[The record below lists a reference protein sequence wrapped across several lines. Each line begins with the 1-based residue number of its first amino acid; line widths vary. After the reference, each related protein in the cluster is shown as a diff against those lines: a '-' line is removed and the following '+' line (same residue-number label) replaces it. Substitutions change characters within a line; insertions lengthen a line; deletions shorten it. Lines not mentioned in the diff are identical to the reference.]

1 VVFSTLA
8 EYPIAIVAAL
18 ALRPKQYERKAG
30 RADYLVPV
38 GIGAVTLLAV
48 LGVKL
53 GPTILAGHVVPPI
66 EPGPLRTFL
75 VVGVPT
81 ILTFFAVDRPV
92 RFAACLGAMF
102 MVSHLSHSSTD
113 GIVATSQRSFFG
125 VHRVVLNRNGNMRTL
140 VHGNTTHGIQD
151 WNHPDRPLTYYY
163 PTGPIG
169 QVFTKLKSQLAT
181 EHVGLVGLG
190 VGSLAAYGQPGQRM
204 TYFEIDPTVR
214 AIASDPHYFTFLSR
228 TRAKLD
234 IVMGDARLTV
244 SQQPDGEFGLLVLD
258 AFSSDAIPVHLLTKE
273 AVAMY
278 VRKLTPSGILAFHIS
293 NRYLDL
299 EPVLVG
305 IAREIGLV
313 SYIQEDGP
321 DDEEKL
327 QGKTQSKWMVFAR
340 KKADLKGLMGRIN
353 PWDETQVES
362 VPKTWTDDFSNVLGA
377 FKGNED

>member
-1 VVFSTLA
+1 
-8 EYPIAIVAAL
+8 
-18 ALRPKQYERKAG
+18 
-30 RADYLVPV
+30 
-38 GIGAVTLLAV
+38 
-48 LGVKL
+48 
-53 GPTILAGHVVPPI
+53 
-66 EPGPLRTFL
+66 
-75 VVGVPT
+75 
-81 ILTFFAVDRPV
+81 
-92 RFAACLGAMF
+92 
-102 MVSHLSHSSTD
+102 
-113 GIVATSQRSFFG
+113 
-125 VHRVVLNRNGNMRTL
+125 
-140 VHGNTTHGIQD
+140 
-151 WNHPDRPLTYYY
+151 
-163 PTGPIG
+163 
-169 QVFTKLKSQLAT
+169 
-181 EHVGLVGLG
+181 

-228 TRAKLD
+228 TKAKLD

-244 SQQPDGEFGLLVLD
+244 SQQPDGEFRLLVLD